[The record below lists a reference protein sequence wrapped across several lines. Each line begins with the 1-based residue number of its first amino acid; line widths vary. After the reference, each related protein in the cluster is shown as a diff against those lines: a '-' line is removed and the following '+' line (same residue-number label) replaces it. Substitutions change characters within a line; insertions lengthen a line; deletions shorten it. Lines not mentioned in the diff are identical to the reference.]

1 MFAVLRYPSSCRLEI
16 RVKEF
21 CFLFLCTVGDNL
33 VSKAVTENAPLL
45 EELSKHL
52 DKESKVAKS
61 WEHLAHALQIPPTEI
76 KKIAFY
82 SKLSP
87 TEDLFDVLSDAH
99 DVNIGELKETL
110 KDMHRNDVI
119 KDLQEG
125 KLKSSTMLWQY

>member
-1 MFAVLRYPSSCRLEI
+1 M
-16 RVKEF
+16 
-21 CFLFLCTVGDNL
+21 
-33 VSKAVTENAPLL
+33 TENALLL

-52 DKESKVAKS
+52 DKECKVNKS

-82 SKLSP
+82 SRLSP

-99 DVNIGELKETL
+99 DLKVEELKEAL
-110 KDMHRNDVI
+110 KDMYRNDVI
-119 KDLQEG
+119 NDLQEG